1 MGRTSEKEVV
11 KLFQTQPLELIVFL
25 LAYMIT
31 SGFLVVVVFVFFS
44 E

>member
-1 MGRTSEKEVV
+1 MVRTSEKEVV
-11 KLFQTQPLELIVFL
+11 KLFQTQPLELIAFL

-31 SGFLVVVVFVFFS
+31 SGLFFFLFFVFS